1 MHDWLEPHMKR
12 CMKNSINIDGSINWM
27 QHATVGYIYHIITQ
41 SVVTFRLVPT
51 RIDRH
56 PCRPYLRIASWSWRP
71 FRRWITSPGTILGN
85 RAGVRLN
92 DATSAIWSVMV
103 AQRPI
108 AVFFGIDQYTI
119 AWSRHKNR
127 QSLCWDW
134 CIFYNLCSLLC
145 SFGIKESTATRNKVT
160 AFDCHRS
167 VWYWMLLSE
176 NNIANISFIIVF
188 LIKRNMLWLYIYI

>member
-134 CIFYNLCSLLC
+134 CMILQFVFITLQLWNKRKYCDPQQGN
-145 SFGIKESTATRNKVT
+145 SFRLSSFCLILD
-160 AFDCHRS
+160 AF
-167 VWYWMLLSE
+167 VW
-176 NNIANISFIIVF
+176 
-188 LIKRNMLWLYIYI
+188 K